1 MCNIKLIEPTAEYE
15 EDIWN
20 FRQEIMDSNG
30 RDKFA
35 GCGELE
41 TCLSAEEWIDTTKLH
56 KSLKTC
62 PRDRVPSDIY
72 LAVRETDHRIVG
84 IIDLRHHINHPILG
98 TWGGHIGYSVR
109 PSERGKG
116 YAKEML
122 RQNLQNCRNLN
133 IRKVLI
139 TCDADNLASEKTI
152 LANGGIFEREIEV
165 DGCPM
170 KRYWITLNPR
180 ENN

>member
-1 MCNIKLIEPTAEYE
+1 
-15 EDIWN
+15 
-20 FRQEIMDSNG
+20 MDSND

-35 GCGELE
+35 GCGDLE
-41 TCLSAEEWIDTTKLH
+41 TCLSAKEWIDTTKLY
-56 KSLKTC
+56 KSFKTC

-98 TWGGHIGYSVR
+98 IWGGHIGYSVR
-109 PSERGKG
+109 PNERGKG

-139 TCDADNLASEKTI
+139 TCDSDNLASEKTI
-152 LANGGIFEREIEV
+152 LANRGIFEREIEV

-170 KRYWITLNPR
+170 KRYWITLCSPPNSAFT
-180 ENN
+180 